1 MKSLSLEPHVS
12 TRVAEESTQGVVRS
26 ALPLPSGWWLLCH
39 KILRDRPAV
48 LGLAIIGLLVCTA
61 LLAPSIAPFPED
73 IRATHP
79 AQRLLAPSWTHP
91 FGTDSL
97 GRDIY
102 SRVVFGGRI
111 TLIISLTVVGACLLV
126 GVPAGLIAGYHDNVV
141 SHLIMRIAD
150 IFLAVPRVILALAM
164 AQALG
169 PSLPNMMLALTI
181 TYWPWFTI
189 IVAAETKSVK
199 KTVFVE
205 ATEALGVGPMR
216 MLFGHILP
224 NVLSSIIVRST
235 LSMGITIMTAAVLG
249 FLGMGAQP
257 PAPEWGAMIAEA
269 RLYLPDAWWYALAPG
284 LAIFFVVMGFNV
296 LGDALRDILDPRLR
310 RGRR

>member
-1 MKSLSLEPHVS
+1 MKALSLDPHVS
-12 TRVAEESTQGVVRS
+12 SPVAEESTQRVVRS
-26 ALPLPSGWWLLCH
+26 AQPLPSGWWLLWH
-39 KILRDRPAV
+39 KIRRDRTAV
-48 LGLAIIGLLVCTA
+48 LGLAIIGLLIGTA
-61 LLAPSIAPFPED
+61 LLAPYLAPFPED
-73 IRATHP
+73 IAATHP
-79 AQRLLAPSWTHP
+79 ARRLLAPSWTHP

-102 SRVVFGGRI
+102 SRVLFGGRI
-111 TLIISLTVVGACLLV
+111 TLIVSLTVVGACLFV
-126 GVPAGLIAGYHDNVV
+126 GVPAGLIAGYYDNIV

-169 PSLPNMMLALTI
+169 PSLPNMILALTV

-189 IVAAETKSVK
+189 IVAAETRSVK

-205 ATEALGVGPMR
+205 ATEALGVGSRR

-269 RLYLPDAWWYALAPG
+269 RLYLPDAWWYAPAPG

-310 RGRR
+310 RGRH

>member
-1 MKSLSLEPHVS
+1 MKSLSLDPHVS
-12 TRVAEESTQGVVRS
+12 SPVAEDSTPGVVRL
-26 ALPLPSGWWLLCH
+26 APPRPSGWWLLWH
-39 KILRDRPAV
+39 KIRRDRTAV
-48 LGLAIIGLLVCTA
+48 LGLAIIGLLICTA
-61 LLAPSIAPFPED
+61 LLAPYLAPFPED
-73 IRATHP
+73 IAATHP
-79 AQRLLAPSWTHP
+79 AKRLLAPSWTHP
-91 FGTDSL
+91 FGTDTL

-102 SRVVFGGRI
+102 SRVLFGGRI
-111 TLIISLTVVGACLLV
+111 TLIVSLTVVGACLLV
-126 GVPAGLIAGYHDNVV
+126 GVPAGLIAGYYDNVV

-169 PSLPNMMLALTI
+169 PSLPNMILALTV

-205 ATEALGVGPMR
+205 ATEALGVGPSR

-310 RGRR
+310 RGR

>member
-1 MKSLSLEPHVS
+1 MKSLSLNSHMPS
-12 TRVAEESTQGVVRS
+12 PVAEESTQPVVRS
-26 ALPLPSGWWLLCH
+26 ARPRPSGWWLLWH
-39 KILRDRPAV
+39 KIRRDRTAV
-48 LGLAIIGLLVCTA
+48 LGLAIIGLLICTA
-61 LLAPSIAPFPED
+61 LLAPYLAPFPED
-73 IRATHP
+73 IAATHP
-79 AQRLLAPSWTHP
+79 AKRLLAPSWTHP
-91 FGTDSL
+91 FGTDTL

-102 SRVVFGGRI
+102 SRVLFGGRI
-111 TLIISLTVVGACLLV
+111 TLIVSLTVVGACLLV
-126 GVPAGLIAGYHDNVV
+126 GVPAGLIAGYYDNVM

-169 PSLPNMMLALTI
+169 PSLPNMILALTV

-189 IVAAETKSVK
+189 IVVAETRSVK

-205 ATEALGVGPMR
+205 ATEALGVGPSR

-310 RGRR
+310 RGRH

>member
-1 MKSLSLEPHVS
+1 MKLLSLDPHVS
-12 TRVAEESTQGVVRS
+12 TPVAETSIPNV
-26 ALPLPSGWWLLCH
+26 APLAPPRPSGWWLLWH
-39 KILRDRPAV
+39 KIRRDRTAV
-48 LGLAIIGLLVCTA
+48 LGLAIIGLLISTA
-61 LLAPSIAPFPED
+61 LLAPYIVPFPED
-73 IRATHP
+73 TAATHP
-79 AQRLLAPSWTHP
+79 AKRLLAPSWTHP
-91 FGTDSL
+91 FGTDTL

-102 SRVVFGGRI
+102 SRVLFGGRI
-111 TLIISLTVVGACLLV
+111 TLIVSLTVVGACLLV
-126 GVPAGLIAGYHDNVV
+126 GVPAGLIAGYYNNVM
-141 SHLIMRIAD
+141 SHLVMRIAD
-150 IFLAVPRVILALAM
+150 VFLAVPRVILALAM

-169 PSLPNMMLALTI
+169 PSLPNLMLALTV

-189 IVAAETKSVK
+189 IVAAETRSVK

-205 ATEALGVGPMR
+205 ATEALGVGLGR

-257 PAPEWGAMIAEA
+257 PAPEWGAMIAES

-310 RGRR
+310 RGRH

>member
-1 MKSLSLEPHVS
+1 MKSLSLDPHVS
-12 TRVAEESTQGVVRS
+12 SPVAEESTQPVVRS
-26 ALPLPSGWWLLCH
+26 AQPLPSSWWLLWH
-39 KILRDRPAV
+39 KIRRDCTAV
-48 LGLAIIGLLVCTA
+48 LGLAIIGLLICTA
-61 LLAPSIAPFPED
+61 LLAPYLAPFPED
-73 IRATHP
+73 IAATHP
-79 AQRLLAPSWTHP
+79 AKRLLAPSWTHP
-91 FGTDSL
+91 FGTDTL

-102 SRVVFGGRI
+102 SRVLFGGRI
-111 TLIISLTVVGACLLV
+111 TLIVSLTVVGACLLV
-126 GVPAGLIAGYHDNVV
+126 GVPAGLIAGYYDNVV

-169 PSLPNMMLALTI
+169 PSLPNMILALTV

-189 IVAAETKSVK
+189 IVAAETRSVK

-205 ATEALGVGPMR
+205 ATEALGVGASR

-310 RGRR
+310 RGRH

>member
-1 MKSLSLEPHVS
+1 MKSLSLDPQVS
-12 TRVAEESTQGVVRS
+12 APVAIKPQPAPVRVSR
-26 ALPLPSGWWLLCH
+26 PLPSGWWLLAQ

-48 LGLAIIGLLVCTA
+48 LGLVIIGVLVCTA
-61 LLAPSIAPFPED
+61 LLAPSLAPFPED
-73 IRATHP
+73 IAATHP
-79 AQRLLAPSWTHP
+79 AKRLLAPSWTHP

-102 SRVVFGGRI
+102 SRVLFGGRI
-111 TLIISLTVVGACLLV
+111 TLMVSLVVVGACLLIW
-126 GVPAGLIAGYHDNVV
+126 VPAGLIAGYYENAV
-141 SHLIMRIAD
+141 SHLIMRLAD
-150 IFLAVPRVILALAM
+150 VFLAVPRVILALAM

-169 PSLPNMMLALTI
+169 PSLPNMMLALTV

-189 IVAAETKSVK
+189 IVAAETKAVK

-205 ATEALGVGPMR
+205 ATEALGVGVTR

-257 PAPEWGAMIAEA
+257 PAPEWGSTIAEA

-284 LAIFFVVMGFNV
+284 LAIFAVVMGFNV
-296 LGDALRDILDPRLR
+296 LGDALRDILDTRLR

>member
-1 MKSLSLEPHVS
+1 
-12 TRVAEESTQGVVRS
+12 
-26 ALPLPSGWWLLCH
+26 
-39 KILRDRPAV
+39 
-48 LGLAIIGLLVCTA
+48 
-61 LLAPSIAPFPED
+61 
-73 IRATHP
+73 
-79 AQRLLAPSWTHP
+79 
-91 FGTDSL
+91 
-97 GRDIY
+97 
-102 SRVVFGGRI
+102 
-111 TLIISLTVVGACLLV
+111 
-126 GVPAGLIAGYHDNVV
+126 
-141 SHLIMRIAD
+141 
-150 IFLAVPRVILALAM
+150 
-164 AQALG
+164 
-169 PSLPNMMLALTI
+169 MMLALTI

-189 IVAAETKSVK
+189 IVAAETKSAK

-284 LAIFFVVMGFNV
+284 LAIFVVVMGFNV